1 MNKNG
6 YQICN
11 KCIMDTSDP
20 NIIFDEHGICNHCNH
35 FLSNILP
42 YWQRDKKDHRKLK
55 ILAQKIKKSGEGK
68 EFDCIL
74 GLSGGLDS
82 SYTAYIAKEIMG
94 LRPLLLHVDAGWNT
108 DQAVGNIEKLMDGLG
123 LDLYTE
129 VINWEDMKNVQLA
142 FLNSQ
147 VPDQD
152 LPQDAAFFSALYK
165 FARKYKIKYILTGS
179 NYSTECCREPQ
190 EWGAYLGID
199 KTLFK
204 DICKKFAKK
213 KFNIFPLVDIFT
225 YKIYY
230 KYIHGMQVVHPLN
243 LVEFIKK
250 DAEKLL
256 HDRFGWKSFLHK
268 HHESRFTRFFEDYW
282 LPRKFGYE
290 KRRAHFSSLIMTGQ
304 LAREDALQRISTPE
318 LDENVLKQEFEYV
331 SNKLD
336 ISVDELQKIFDEKN
350 KTVAQYKNKKIL
362 IKLGA
367 SILSRLR
374 IDRRLVSG

>member
-1 MNKNG
+1 
-6 YQICN
+6 
-11 KCIMDTSDP
+11 
-20 NIIFDEHGICNHCNH
+20 
-35 FLSNILP
+35 
-42 YWQRDKKDHRKLK
+42 
-55 ILAQKIKKSGEGK
+55 
-68 EFDCIL
+68 
-74 GLSGGLDS
+74 
-82 SYTAYIAKEIMG
+82 
-94 LRPLLLHVDAGWNT
+94 
-108 DQAVGNIEKLMDGLG
+108 
-123 LDLYTE
+123 
-129 VINWEDMKNVQLA
+129 
-142 FLNSQ
+142 
-147 VPDQD
+147 
-152 LPQDAAFFSALYK
+152 
-165 FARKYKIKYILTGS
+165 
-179 NYSTECCREPQ
+179 
-190 EWGAYLGID
+190 
-199 KTLFK
+199 
-204 DICKKFAKK
+204 
-213 KFNIFPLVDIFT
+213 
-225 YKIYY
+225 
-230 KYIHGMQVVHPLN
+230 MQVVHPLN